1 MAQILFKTKRFSEIL
16 NVKLASTHHPAPLP
30 THPKTLLL
38 CRVGFI
44 QFSCTFI
51 ILFRWYTMMRTEMLL
66 FTNQHVFLRWTWN
79 EKKLILAFLVF
90 RLVLFLQRC
99 SSLERPLSA
108 TSNSRN
114 SNASNTNAR
123 QCPSPIPAHVA
134 KGKASLLCW
143 WITRR
148 EIVQFPWR
156 AVGKCTVFRYGK
168 INPERKLCYIFYVF
182 VLHVSGAVL

>member
-66 FTNQHVFLRWTWN
+66 FTNRHVFLRWTWN

-143 WITRR
+143 WINAKRNCAISLTCCGKMHS
-148 EIVQFPWR
+148 FP
-156 AVGKCTVFRYGK
+156 
-168 INPERKLCYIFYVF
+168 IRKN
-182 VLHVSGAVL
+182 